1 MIEIVGTIGIVI
13 MTVIEVEIDVDL
25 IRMEV
30 DDHIHKEVTG
40 AVGTLVLIGGVEE
53 IVHEAVTDEA

>member
-1 MIEIVGTIGIVI
+1 

-30 DDHIHKEVTG
+30 DDHIHKEVTE
-40 AVGTLVLIGGVEE
+40 AVGTQVLIGEVEE
-53 IVHEAVTDEA
+53 IIHKAVTDEA